1 MSSFPVQ
8 KEAEGVSRPSPVAG
22 SRAQAEGLARSQ
34 SVPLPPPAGWRSHTR
49 IFPSWRH
56 LAAPSS
62 NLSATPALQ
71 STPPIPLPFQ
81 RSTLGPRAQACPWH
95 GSRLPSLTSGSF
107 AMRKVAIQRGGY
119 RIPNNRKNKQ
129 LKPTL
134 ASQQT
139 SQVFLRVTNIFT
151 LSKTTVFTPTR
162 PFPHS
167 VSGSHNR
174 SHPSRGSIFLHSII
188 LQANSQKTRRFVH
201 VKVHNSPLHPVTFFK
216 YT

>member
-8 KEAEGVSRPSPVAG
+8 REAEGVSSVAG
-22 SRAQAEGLARSQ
+22 SQAQAEGLARSQ
-34 SVPLPPPAGWRSHTR
+34 SVPQSHPQQAGGHTLGFFRTGATWRPLPAIYQPPQ
-49 IFPSWRH
+49 PPK
-56 LAAPSS
+56 AP
-62 NLSATPALQ
+62 
-71 STPPIPLPFQ
+71 PPIPLPFQ
-81 RSTLGPRAQACPWH
+81 RSVLGPRAQACPWH
-95 GSRLPSLTSGSF
+95 GSRLPSLTSGSS
-107 AMRKVAIQRGGY
+107 AMRKVAIQRGGT
-119 RIPNNRKNKQ
+119 RSPNNRKNKQ
-129 LKPTL
+129 LEPTL

-139 SQVFLRVTNIFT
+139 SQSLFLRVTNIFT

-167 VSGSHNR
+167 VSGSHNQ

-188 LQANSQKTRRFVH
+188 LQANSQKTRCFAH